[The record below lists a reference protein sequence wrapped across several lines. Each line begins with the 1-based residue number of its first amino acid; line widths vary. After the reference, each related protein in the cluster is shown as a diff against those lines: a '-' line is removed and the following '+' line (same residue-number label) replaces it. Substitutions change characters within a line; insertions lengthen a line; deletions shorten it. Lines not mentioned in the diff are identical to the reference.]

1 MFMSKP
7 IHEITIETME
17 KKTNQVNT
25 LFDTGSFY
33 TIVRE
38 DILPE
43 TKFVHWY
50 SSPEEFKTAA
60 KGGKLHIKG
69 KTGLI
74 IEYNNRRI
82 SEGDILISSDLNRE
96 MIIGAKTMQAWD
108 ITIHNKNGKTFVNFG
123 KDMRDPEIT
132 EVD

>member
-1 MFMSKP
+1 MSKP
-7 IHEITIETME
+7 IHTLTIGTME
-17 KKTNQVNT
+17 KNSKKVST

-38 DILPE
+38 DVLPK
-43 TKFVHWY
+43 TNFVHWY
-50 SSPEEFKTAA
+50 PVKEEFNTAA
-60 KGGKLHIKG
+60 KGGKLQIKG
-69 KTGLI
+69 VTRLTMEFNK
-74 IEYNNRRI
+74 RRI
-82 SEGDILISSDLNRE
+82 VDDVLVSADINRE

-108 ITIHNKNGKTFVNFG
+108 IVINNKNGHTVVTFG

>member
-1 MFMSKP
+1 MSKP
-7 IHEITIETME
+7 IHEITIGTME

-38 DILPE
+38 DVLPE
-43 TKFVHWY
+43 TKFVYWY
-50 SSPEEFKTAA
+50 PVPDEFKTAV
-60 KGGKLHIKG
+60 KGGKLQIKG
-69 KTGLI
+69 VTRLT
-74 IEYNNRRI
+74 IEYNNRKI
-82 SEGDILISSDLNRE
+82 VEGDILISSDINRE

-108 ITIHNKNGKTFVNFG
+108 IVINNKNGKTTVTFG

>member
-1 MFMSKP
+1 MSKP
-7 IHEITIETME
+7 IHNIAIETME
-17 KKTNQVNT
+17 KKVNKVNT
-25 LFDTGSFY
+25 LFDTSSFY

-38 DILPE
+38 DVLPE

-50 SSPEEFKTAA
+50 PVSEEFKTVPSTRE
-60 KGGKLHIKG
+60 GKLQIKG
-69 KTGLI
+69 VTRLM
-74 IEYNNRRI
+74 IEYDNRRI
-82 SEGDILISSDLNRE
+82 VEGDILISSELNRE

-108 ITIHNKNGKTFVNFG
+108 IGINSKNGHTVVTFG